1 MIFKAK
7 WRKMLMRSVRM
18 FQTEPK
24 CEQIKNNAFNYLHLH
39 QKFYYILQAREDDIN
54 EQSTDKWIYSTI
66 VLQHGNKIHDAIKE
80 VCLTKPNMK
89 ISEVITWSIFVSRTQ
104 MCAYIME

>member
-1 MIFKAK
+1 
-7 WRKMLMRSVRM
+7 MLMRSVRM

-54 EQSTDKWIYSTI
+54 EQSTDK
-66 VLQHGNKIHDAIKE
+66 
-80 VCLTKPNMK
+80 
-89 ISEVITWSIFVSRTQ
+89 
-104 MCAYIME
+104 